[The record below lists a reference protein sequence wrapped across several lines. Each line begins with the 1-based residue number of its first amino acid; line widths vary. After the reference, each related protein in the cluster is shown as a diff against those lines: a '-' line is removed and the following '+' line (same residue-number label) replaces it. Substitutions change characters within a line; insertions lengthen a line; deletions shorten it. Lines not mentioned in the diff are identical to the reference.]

1 LTHYFKSVLITV
13 VEEEVKNQKSDQS
26 SYKKRPLW
34 QLILIYAVVGAV
46 IYGLIYYF
54 VFYKKGKS
62 YSSQDYNNRQD
73 QSYNQPTDVPA
84 NTTKPNAEE
93 EEATIKLTKSGF
105 DPQTATVK
113 VGSKVIW
120 INGSGEDATVNSANH
135 PTHQLYP
142 LLNLGEFADGESLSL
157 VFNTAGTYRYHNHLD
172 SSVFGSII
180 VE

>member
-1 LTHYFKSVLITV
+1 MTHYFKSVLITV

-54 VFYKKGKS
+54 VFYKKG
-62 YSSQDYNNRQD
+62 YSAKN